1 MAGEILRRRLEIVL
15 ARGQEQRAVAGAR
28 DGRAEVKAAFDRGLL
43 AENHFHVGE
52 LRLAALFEKA
62 GACER
67 SAIRIGRARGPA
79 RLGEAEIDDAAL
91 FEIGREHDVEQAAP
105 ADRGDRGHAFDRRRQ
120 FSVMIENAEPPR
132 TLGHEHAAVRQK
144 GERPGMVESACHG
157 LNAERHL
164 FAFDAVVRFLRG
176 SRRDKERKKNREK
189 NYAGAHLPK
198 VAAYATRTSLLA
210 AM

>member
-1 MAGEILRRRLEIVL
+1 MAAEILRWCLEVAL
-15 ARGQEQRAVAGAR
+15 ARGQEQRAVAR
-28 DGRAEVKAAFDRGLL
+28 DRDARAEVETAFDRGFL
-43 AENHFHVGE
+43 AENHLHVGE
-52 LRLAALFEKA
+52 LRLAALFEEV
-62 GACER
+62 GARER
-67 SAIRIGRARGPA
+67 STVRIDRAGRPA
-79 RLGEAEIDDAAL
+79 WLGGAEIDDAAL
-91 FEIGREHDVEQAAP
+91 FEIGREHDVEQAALT
-105 ADRGDRGHAFDRRRQ
+105 DRSHRGHAFDRRRQ
-120 FSVMIENAEPPR
+120 FAVMIENAEPPR
-132 TLGHEHAAVRQK
+132 ALGHEHAAVRQK